1 MSAYCCAESLFG
13 ALHEVAAAA
22 AVAVD
27 LYSSG
32 HHIHTFGINEFGSY
46 YGEVAVGD
54 LKNFIV
60 AHKNRPILKPS
71 GGGEYLSVDYLR

>member
-1 MSAYCCAESLFG
+1 MPSMKSL
-13 ALHEVAAAA
+13 AAA

-54 LKNFIV
+54 LNRCIV
-60 AHKNRPILKPS
+60 AHRTDPS
-71 GGGEYLSVDYLR
+71 